1 MQASP
6 PAASG
11 VVPAALAGMLRSRLI
26 PAFICVALTHV
37 MLVAIFVAAHR
48 TPTPRAVQ
56 SPAIVAQLLRSQAD
70 TGTAALQ
77 SHPEPSPKRASPER
91 ERPHVS
97 PAPQRAAQ
105 PHVPA
110 VAAAPAAHALAPGPA
125 PAPVPARTSAPA
137 TNPSNAS
144 AQTAAPTANPSPAT
158 VGATGATSTSSAPG
172 APSTQETIAIAAPKH
187 VEHVD
192 CRIVKPAY
200 PELSKRRGE
209 TGTATLRLVIGTTGA
224 IDTVTLVKSSGFARL
239 DDAAVQA
246 LRESRCQPYV
256 ENGTPIRASV
266 VQAFTFGL
274 DDD

>member
-6 PAASG
+6 PAAAG

-26 PAFICVALTHV
+26 PAFVCVALMHV
-37 MLVAIFVAAHR
+37 VLVAIFVAANR
-48 TPTPRAVQ
+48 TPTARDVQ
-56 SPAIVAQLLRSQAD
+56 PPAIVAQLLRSQAD
-70 TGTAALQ
+70 TGAAAVQ
-77 SHPEPSPKRASPER
+77 SRSEPSPKRASPER
-91 ERPHVS
+91 DRPHIS
-97 PAPQRAAQ
+97 PAPQHVAQ

-110 VAAAPAAHALAPGPA
+110 AAAAPAAHALAPGPA
-125 PAPVPARTSAPA
+125 PAQVPARTSAPA
-137 TNPSNAS
+137 TSPASTS
-144 AQTAAPTANPSPAT
+144 AQTAAATANLSPAT
-158 VGATGATSTSSAPG
+158 VGATGASSASSTPG
-172 APSTQETIAIAAPKH
+172 AQETIAIAAPKH
-187 VEHVD
+187 VEHVE

-209 TGTATLRLVIGTTGA
+209 TGTATLRLVVGTTGA